1 VKPPIRLLAVDI
13 DGTLLSPAFQMSE
26 ADLAALRRAHAAGVE
41 VVLGTGRRHV
51 FALPV
56 AEELGFDLWL
66 ISSNGAVTRSASGE
80 TFHRELL
87 PADAAR
93 RLCAHMLPFRGNTV
107 VSFDHDEKGSLVVE
121 RSDELAV
128 SIQRWMEKNAAYIAH
143 VTPLEAAIVSDPL
156 QVMFGGTVA
165 RMQAA
170 QDHLRAGGFVEELT
184 VVRTQYDHRDLCI
197 VDVLQQGV
205 SKGSALARWARER
218 GFRREEVMAIGDNHN
233 DVEMLEFAGIPF
245 IMGNAAPEL
254 RQNGWRVTLSNAES
268 GVAAALAEVG
278 I

>member
-1 VKPPIRLLAVDI
+1 LLAVDI
-13 DGTLLSPAFQMSE
+13 DGTLLNPTYQISA
-26 ADLAALRRAHAAGVE
+26 ADLAALRRAHAAGIE
-41 VVLGTGRRHV
+41 IVLGTGRRHT

-56 AEELGFDLWL
+56 AQELGFDLWL
-66 ISSNGAVTRSASGE
+66 ISSNGAVTRSARGQ

-87 PADAAR
+87 PIDAAR

-107 VSFDHDEKGSLVVE
+107 LTFDHEEKGALVVE
-121 RSDELAV
+121 RVDELAI
-128 SIQRWMEKNAAYIAH
+128 SIQRWMEKNERYIAQ
-143 VTPLEAAIVSDPL
+143 VAPLEAALVTDPL

-165 RMQAA
+165 RMEAA
-170 QDHLRAGGFVEELT
+170 QGHLRAGGFVEELT

-197 VDVLQQGV
+197 VDVLHRAV
-205 SKGSALARWARER
+205 SKGRALERWARHR

-254 RQNGWRVTLSNAES
+254 KQDGWRITLTNDQS